1 MVFHGSELL
10 QPQTLAEVETA
21 LDHHQPAAV
30 IVELPSN
37 PLLRCMDLP
46 GVSALARNRGIPVI
60 ADDTIGTGINLNALP
75 YADLIFT
82 SLTKSFAGRGD
93 VMAGSVLVSP
103 QSPWAASLL
112 KAVPSVTP
120 LSDADAIALEIASR
134 DVLLF
139 MSSTNR
145 STLSAVAKALL
156 TCTVYQCM
164 SLLVVF
170 KDVALGIGYI
180 YCIGI
185 QFEWVYSYIHGC
197 CINTI

>member
-1 MVFHGSELL
+1 ME
-10 QPQTLAEVETA
+10 AA
-21 LDHHQPAAV
+21 LDQLQPAAV

-46 GVSALARNRGIPVI
+46 GVSALARSRGIPVI

-82 SLTKSFAGRGD
+82 SLTKSFGRGD

-112 KAVPSVTP
+112 AAVPAIAP

-134 DVLLF
+134 DVLQRCLLYTSPSPRDLSTSR
-139 MSSTNR
+139 MPSS
-145 STLSAVAKALL
+145 A
-156 TCTVYQCM
+156 
-164 SLLVVF
+164 
-170 KDVALGIGYI
+170 
-180 YCIGI
+180 
-185 QFEWVYSYIHGC
+185 
-197 CINTI
+197 